1 MKLFRA
7 ASLVE
12 GVSWL
17 LLLFIAMPLK
27 YGFERPEAVAVL
39 GRIHGALFVLFLV
52 ALARLAVDGTWRL
65 PKLTRA
71 FVSSLVPFGAFW
83 LEWTLRR
90 EERAGTLVDGPRQ
103 RQPG

>member
-7 ASLVE
+7 ISLIE
-12 GVSWL
+12 GLSWL

-27 YGFERPEAVAVL
+27 YALGRPEAVAVL
-39 GRIHGALFVLFLV
+39 GRVHGLLFVLFIA
-52 ALARLAVDGTWRL
+52 ALGRLAVDGTWGL
-65 PKLTRA
+65 SKLTRA

-90 EERAGTLVDGPRQ
+90 EEKQVPSGAGAVPR
-103 RQPG
+103 